1 MVKFHPILFGYSAD
15 LHGNVYGLRGQVMKG
30 CDATVGYR
38 QYEFAGITYLGHRF
52 MWECFNGAIPEGLVV
67 NHIDH
72 NKQNNALSNLELLT
86 QEANVQYY
94 YEQIGVSK
102 VRQEDLSSRSNPAVA
117 KLSREQVKE
126 IINLAMQGVTNKV
139 LGERFGVHERY
150 ISLIRHK
157 KRWKSVWLEMGL
169 ETSTT
174 IPSGSRPKWVEV
186 ESTTLV

>member
-1 MVKFHPILFGYSAD
+1 MGKFHPVFVGYSAD
-15 LHGNVYGLRGQVMKG
+15 IQGNVYGLRGQLMKG
-30 CDATVGYR
+30 CEATVGYR
-38 QYEFAGITYLGHRF
+38 QYEFAGVTYLGHRF
-52 MWECFNGAIPEGLVV
+52 VWECFNGTIPVELVV

-72 NKQNNALSNLELLT
+72 DKQNNALGNLELLT
-86 QEANVQYY
+86 PEANVQYY
-94 YEQIGVSK
+94 YEQIGASR
-102 VRQEDLSSRSNPAVA
+102 VRQETLSSRSNPAVA

-126 IINLAMQGVTNKV
+126 IIMLAMQGVKNKV

-174 IPSGSRPKWVEV
+174 IPSGSRLK
-186 ESTTLV
+186 